1 MYKNVTMNN
10 EQHNVQASGVSC
22 VLNNS
27 GGPASRKLSQDVYS
41 DFLANTNAGIA
52 EGIYYLIIPA
62 HVNDHSDWLNQIAQ
76 QEGYADLD
84 EAVTKISLPASRSLV
99 LEDNDMPTKQL
110 SNKEL
115 LFMALVLAK
124 CNQVLYN
131 PHMPLVLTQRRLERK
146 IRLVTIQ
153 QTAFY
158 GLDK

>member
-1 MYKNVTMNN
+1 MND
-10 EQHNVQASGVSC
+10 EEYDVLASGVSC

-27 GGPASRKLSQDVYS
+27 GGPASRKVSQDVYS
-41 DFLANTNAGIA
+41 DFLANTNAGIT

-62 HVNDHSDWLNQIAQ
+62 HVNDHTDWLNLLAQ

-84 EAVTKISLPASRSLV
+84 EAVTKISVPAARSMV
-99 LEDNDMPTKQL
+99 LEDKNIPTKKL
-110 SNKEL
+110 SNKQL

>member
-1 MYKNVTMNN
+1 MNKNATMND
-10 EQHNVQASGVSC
+10 EQYDVLASGVSC
-22 VLNNS
+22 VLNNT
-27 GGPASRKLSQDVYS
+27 GGPASRKVSQDVYS
-41 DFLANTNAGIA
+41 DFLANANVGIS

-62 HVNDHSDWLNQIAQ
+62 HVNDHTDWLNQLAQ
-76 QEGYADLD
+76 QEGYADLE
-84 EAVTKISLPASRSLV
+84 EAVTKISLPAARSMV
-99 LEDNDMPTKQL
+99 LEDKNIPTKKL
-110 SNKEL
+110 SNKQL

>member
-1 MYKNVTMNN
+1 MND
-10 EQHNVQASGVSC
+10 EQHDVLASGVSC

-27 GGPASRKLSQDVYS
+27 GGPASRKVSQDVYS
-41 DFLANTNAGIA
+41 DFLANANVGIS
-52 EGIYYLIIPA
+52 EGIYYLIIPP
-62 HVNDHSDWLNQIAQ
+62 HVNDHTDWLNQLAQ

-84 EAVTKISLPASRSLV
+84 EAVTKISLPAARSMV
-99 LEDNDMPTKQL
+99 LEDKNIPTKKL
-110 SNKEL
+110 SNKQL

>member
-1 MYKNVTMNN
+1 MNKNATMND
-10 EQHNVQASGVSC
+10 EQYDVLASGVSC

-27 GGPASRKLSQDVYS
+27 GGPASRKVSQDVYS
-41 DFLANTNAGIA
+41 DFLANANVGIS

-62 HVNDHSDWLNQIAQ
+62 HVNDHTDWLNQLAQ

-84 EAVTKISLPASRSLV
+84 EAVTKISLPAVRSMV
-99 LEDNDMPTKQL
+99 LEDKNIPTKKL
-110 SNKEL
+110 SNKQL

-153 QTAFY
+153 QIAFY

>member
-1 MYKNVTMNN
+1 MND
-10 EQHNVQASGVSC
+10 EQNDVLASGVSC

-27 GGPASRKLSQDVYS
+27 GGPASRKVSQDVYS
-41 DFLANTNAGIA
+41 DFLANANVGIS

-62 HVNDHSDWLNQIAQ
+62 HVNDHTDWLNQLAQ
-76 QEGYADLD
+76 QEGYADLE
-84 EAVTKISLPASRSLV
+84 EAVTKISLPAARSMV
-99 LEDNDMPTKQL
+99 LEDKNIPTKKL
-110 SNKEL
+110 SNKQL

>member
-1 MYKNVTMNN
+1 MNKNATMND
-10 EQHNVQASGVSC
+10 EQNDVLASGVSC

-27 GGPASRKLSQDVYS
+27 GGPASRKVSQDVYS
-41 DFLANTNAGIA
+41 DFLANANVGIS

-62 HVNDHSDWLNQIAQ
+62 HVNDHTDWLNQLAQ
-76 QEGYADLD
+76 QEGYADLE
-84 EAVTKISLPASRSLV
+84 EAVTKISLPAARSMV
-99 LEDNDMPTKQL
+99 LEDKNIPTKKL
-110 SNKEL
+110 SNKQL

>member
-1 MYKNVTMNN
+1 MND
-10 EQHNVQASGVSC
+10 EQYDVLASGVSC
-22 VLNNS
+22 VLNNT
-27 GGPASRKLSQDVYS
+27 GGPASRKVSQDVYS
-41 DFLANTNAGIA
+41 DFLANANVGIS

-62 HVNDHSDWLNQIAQ
+62 HVNDHTDWLNQLAQ
-76 QEGYADLD
+76 QEGYADLE
-84 EAVTKISLPASRSLV
+84 EAVTKISLPAARSMV
-99 LEDNDMPTKQL
+99 LEDKNIPTKKL
-110 SNKEL
+110 SNKQL